1 MRFSRFAYLSSYFV
15 NYPNSFF
22 DYNSCEILD
31 SVIYQSITRNTRMLY
46 ASLNSRILIKDA
58 TWTQIL
64 LSNKGLIQNLSI
76 ILYISSKKTSNED
89 KKYLTHTRSHTK
101 KPLNK
106 FRGKNSHTRSHT
118 FDSMIDDWRRCRWS
132 ERNVHEFY
140 FRIDK
145 FQILLLHFNYSSTFV
160 LGFFKKNIKI
170 DKNYKDR

>member
-64 LSNKGLIQNLSI
+64 LSNKGLIRNLSI

-106 FRGKNSHTRSHT
+106 FRGKNSHKFTHT
-118 FDSMIDDWRRCRWS
+118 ESYIDSLI
-132 ERNVHEFY
+132 EGGVGG
-140 FRIDK
+140 
-145 FQILLLHFNYSSTFV
+145 L
-160 LGFFKKNIKI
+160 
-170 DKNYKDR
+170 

>member
-22 DYNSCEILD
+22 NYNSCEILD
-31 SVIYQSITRNTRMLY
+31 SAIYQAISRNTRMLY
-46 ASLNSRILIKDA
+46 ASLNFRILIKYLKDDP
-58 TWTQIL
+58 
-64 LSNKGLIQNLSI
+64 
-76 ILYISSKKTSNED
+76 SKKTSNED

-118 FDSMIDDWRRCRWS
+118 FDSMIGDWRRCWWS

-170 DKNYKDR
+170 DKNYTDR

>member
-1 MRFSRFAYLSSYFV
+1 MRFSRFAYLSSNFV

-64 LSNKGLIQNLSI
+64 LSNKGLIRNLSI

-118 FDSMIDDWRRCRWS
+118 LIRWLKAVS
-132 ERNVHEFY
+132 V
-140 FRIDK
+140 
-145 FQILLLHFNYSSTFV
+145 V
-160 LGFFKKNIKI
+160 CKKV
-170 DKNYKDR
+170 